1 MKKLLIPMI
10 ALAVALAASVGAYA
24 YGPGGGGRGVGCGN
38 CTGPTAAQQEQF
50 KKFQQDTIELR
61 QQMMSKRFDLQR
73 EELKTTPDAAR
84 LTALQGE
91 IGALQTKIH
100 DIRVKS
106 GLPVGRSDGACGSAN
121 RGMGMGHG
129 MGMGRGM
136 ARGGC
141 AGSPCYGPA
150 ACR

>member
-38 CTGPTAAQQEQF
+38 CVGPTAAQQEQF

-61 QQMMSKRFDLQR
+61 QQMMNKRFDLQR

-91 IGALQTKIH
+91 ITALQTKIY

-106 GLPVGRSDGACGSAN
+106 GLPAGRSYGQCGPTK

-129 MGMGRGM
+129 M

-141 AGSPCYGPA
+141 AGTPCYGPA
-150 ACR
+150 AW